1 MSSVNSHSWRRY
13 NGGGQDNTV
22 VNKFPNI
29 NPHDVETRK
38 HSGTSLQHPYDKEQ
52 DFLSRFLVG
61 FNGCYKASY

>member
-22 VNKFPNI
+22 VNKFSNI